1 MHLVTFLLIGLLAG
15 FLAGKVV
22 KGRGFGVFADMGVGV
37 VGAFIGAFIFD
48 TMGLAAYGF
57 IANVIMAF
65 VGAVVLL
72 GVVGLFKRI

>member
-1 MHLVTFLLIGLLAG
+1 LVGLLAG

-22 KGRGFGVFADMGVGV
+22 KGHGFGVFADMGVGV
-37 VGAFIGAFIFD
+37 LGAFIGAFIFD
-48 TMGLAAYGF
+48 SMGLAAYGF

-72 GVVGLFKRI
+72 AIVGLFKKI